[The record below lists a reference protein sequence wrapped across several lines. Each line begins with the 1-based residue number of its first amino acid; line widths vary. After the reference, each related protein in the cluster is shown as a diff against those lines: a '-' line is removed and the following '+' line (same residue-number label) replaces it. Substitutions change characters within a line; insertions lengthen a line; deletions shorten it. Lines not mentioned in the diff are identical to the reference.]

1 MLLGRGMMGDGK
13 IDFRPIRAAVE
24 AAGYTGAIEVEI
36 FNQAIWDTPGDA
48 VLAQM
53 GERFLQVV

>member
-1 MLLGRGMMGDGK
+1 MMGDGK

-36 FNQAIWDTPGDA
+36 FNQAIWDTTGDA

-53 GERFLQVV
+53 GERFLHVV